1 MKSALE
7 TTEVDVFISTSY
19 LVTIHAKAVPY
30 TNVLQRKCL
39 DNSDLFKAG
48 TDKLLHDLLD
58 NIVDEYFRVIDR
70 ISDRIDQLEDLIFEQ
85 SQESYIKELFSLKH
99 QMLFLRKL
107 AAPERDL
114 INALNHIGS
123 DIITDQVYIYYLD
136 VYDHLIRILD
146 LIDTAR
152 DVVSGAMDIY
162 LSQVSNRLNE
172 ILKKLTLVATVFLP
186 LTLITGI
193 YGMNF
198 KNMPELGIPY
208 FYLGVLIFMF
218 VFAAIMF
225 GYFRWKKWW

>member
-1 MKSALE
+1 
-7 TTEVDVFISTSY
+7 
-19 LVTIHAKAVPY
+19 
-30 TNVLQRKCL
+30 
-39 DNSDLFKAG
+39 
-48 TDKLLHDLLD
+48 
-58 NIVDEYFRVIDR
+58 
-70 ISDRIDQLEDLIFEQ
+70 
-85 SQESYIKELFSLKH
+85 
-99 QMLFLRKL
+99 
-107 AAPERDL
+107 
-114 INALNHIGS
+114 
-123 DIITDQVYIYYLD
+123 
-136 VYDHLIRILD
+136 
-146 LIDTAR
+146 
-152 DVVSGAMDIY
+152 MDIY